1 MAAARPPTAC
11 YDYWCDCPTQEGRVA
26 MISSKSPTQLVEVE
40 LRECFKIHPALHS
53 KANPW
58 AFKMWVQKK
67 NHTFRQISCYRPIME
82 TVQDKPM
89 VTRSL
94 WNVTRKS

>member
-58 AFKMWVQKK
+58 AFKMWVQK
-67 NHTFRQISCYRPIME
+67 NSHFSANIS
-82 TVQDKPM
+82 
-89 VTRSL
+89 L
-94 WNVTRKS
+94 